1 MFGTNAVDSLTGKS
15 GRVGV
20 PSISA
25 QKRYG
30 RVVGYSVYLGTQ
42 GELRRQRRFFVH
54 RDDAERF
61 VAKHTA
67 TPIPI
72 GELWERKAE
81 ILYALERLR
90 PFGTNLTDAV
100 KIYPRGLSDIHA
112 GPFYRRNGLSPGGHV
127 SIGSWGG
134 G

>member
-1 MFGTNAVDSLTGKS
+1 MGKS

-25 QKRYG
+25 QKRYV
-30 RVVGYSVYLGTQ
+30 RVVGYSVYLGSQ
-42 GELRRQRRFFVH
+42 GELRRQRLFFVH
-54 RDDAERF
+54 RDDAGKF
-61 VAKHTA
+61 VAQRTT

-100 KIYPRGLSDIHA
+100 T
-112 GPFYRRNGLSPGGHV
+112 F
-127 SIGSWGG
+127 
-134 G
+134 

>member
-1 MFGTNAVDSLTGKS
+1 VCHQSPPKNVKEESSVTL
-15 GRVGV
+15 
-20 PSISA
+20 SISEP
-25 QKRYG
+25 KE
-30 RVVGYSVYLGTQ
+30 SF
-42 GELRRQRRFFVH
+42 RRQRRFFVQ

-61 VAKHTA
+61 VAKHTT

-72 GELWERKAE
+72 GELWGRKAE